1 MADLDSG
8 LTDSELVQAVQTTAH
23 QKIKRGTDYLVADG
37 VTDDAV
43 ALQALLSMGGN
54 IDLRGMD
61 IAIASNILIVANVDI
76 RIQAEGGRIK
86 KASATRV
93 RNLFE
98 IDHTVSSFS
107 MFGGEIDGSATA
119 NVGVQVSCDHV
130 FNGCHIHNFATIVA
144 DDTSCIGIKPYRWT
158 EVAVMNDSFH
168 SIVENCHIHNIYGES
183 NSTLADE
190 QGSSRAIRAS
200 MSYQQDGSTFSYRNN
215 HIHDIYGEE
224 GDGIEATYSDGSADD
239 VSTKQARVDA
249 SDSTLV
255 ITGNRIYD
263 CTRRALKIKMIH
275 MTVSD
280 NPMLQ
285 LYTAGDPEEVEGTT
299 AATVSCWSNV
309 TGVIMKK
316 VVLTNNN
323 IINNLNALTSP
334 LSVMN
339 VRDVVIANNPGIRNT
354 TAQQKTAILFGGTI
368 ESIVV
373 SNNELEGDGLVDWD
387 TDCVLGN
394 VSITNNR
401 HRFRSE
407 LFKTPALIDGASGTC
422 DSCVIDNNI
431 FYAGAGDTEPL
442 IIVRYA
448 GVYDFFGDFIASN
461 NKFLRDAG
469 GISPCM
475 LAKFY
480 VLYENVVAGEEYKFL
495 NNYSN
500 GDGSDM
506 FFVYTGAD
514 ATATV
519 RFGNVKNSAESD
531 ALSDQ

>member
-23 QKIKRGTDYLVADG
+23 QRIKRGTDYLVADG
-37 VTDDAV
+37 VTDDTV

-61 IAIASNILIVANVDI
+61 IAIASNILIVANVDT
-76 RIQAEGGRIK
+76 RVQAEGGRIK
-86 KASATRV
+86 KAGATRV
-93 RNLFE
+93 RNLIE

-107 MFGGEIDGSATA
+107 MFGGEIDGSDTA
-119 NVGVQVSCDHV
+119 NVGIQVSCDHA
-130 FNGCHIHNFATIVA
+130 FNGCHIHNFSTVVA
-144 DDTSCIGIKPYRWT
+144 DNTSCIGIKPYRWT
-158 EVAVMNDSFH
+158 EAAVMNDSFH
-168 SIVENCHIHNIYGES
+168 SVVENCHIHDIYGET
-183 NSTLADE
+183 NNTLADE

-200 MSYQQDGSTFSYRNN
+200 MSYQQHGSTFSYRNN

-239 VSTKQARVDA
+239 VPTKQARVDA

-285 LYTAGDPEEVEGTT
+285 LYTAGDPEEAEGTT
-299 AATVSCWSNV
+299 AAVVACWSNV
-309 TGVIMKK
+309 TDVIMQK

-323 IINNLNALTSP
+323 IINNLNALTAP

-339 VRDVVIANNPGIRNT
+339 VKEVVIANNPSIKNT
-354 TAQQKTAILFGGTI
+354 TAQQKTAILLGGTVNDV
-368 ESIVV
+368 SIYD
-373 SNNELEGDGLVDWD
+373 NELEGDGAVSWD
-387 TDCVLGN
+387 SDCIIGKCN
-394 VSITNNR
+394 FINNR
-401 HRFRSE
+401 VKLRSD
-407 LFKTPALIDGASGTC
+407 LFTTPAFIDGATGTC
-422 DSCVIDNNI
+422 DSFVVDGNVL
-431 FYAGAGDTEPL
+431 YAGMDNTEAL
-442 IIVRYA
+442 LNVRYA
-448 GVYDFFGDFIASN
+448 GVHDFFGEFIASN

-469 GISPCM
+469 GISPCI